1 MKWRKQST
9 RTSTDLLKNP
19 ANGGNKRVMDGVA
32 GSGKGAAILFTLFCA
47 AGILILGIGIGSVY
61 VTPGTIL
68 GIAGNRFLGFGLPA
82 GIDDITVSL
91 VWKLRFP
98 RVLMAFIV
106 GAGLGASGTVMQ
118 SVLRNPLA
126 SSYTLGV
133 SAGAA
138 LGAGVMMITG
148 FTIPFLGR
156 LSLPLVGLLSGLLT
170 VFLAVSFAAR
180 MDRSMSNN
188 TIILAGMVF
197 SLFINAILTLV
208 SAMSRDQMQQLIF
221 WQMGSFSLKD
231 WTQVSMLATI
241 TVAGLLVLFRFN
253 RELDMIV
260 FGEEQ
265 ARAMGVDLK
274 RVKWILLGV
283 SAALTGSAVAF
294 SGIIGFIDLIAPHV
308 TRKVFGSSHRYVIP
322 MSALFGGAFM
332 VLADLAARTIL
343 SPIELPVGAVTAF
356 IGAPFFA
363 WVYFGRNRKGGA

>member
-1 MKWRKQST
+1 M
-9 RTSTDLLKNP
+9 
-19 ANGGNKRVMDGVA
+19 AV
-32 GSGKGAAILFTLFCA
+32 SGKAAAILFSLLCA
-47 AGILILGIGIGSVY
+47 AGILVLGIGIGSVF
-61 VTPGTIL
+61 VRPDTLL
-68 GIAGNRFLGFGLPA
+68 GIVGNRMLGFRLPA
-82 GIDDITVSL
+82 GADDITVAL

-138 LGAGVMMITG
+138 LGAGAVMITG
-148 FTIPFLGR
+148 LTIPLLGR
-156 LSLPLVGLLSGLLT
+156 FTLPLVGLISGLLT
-170 VFLAVSFAAR
+170 VFLAVGFAAR

-197 SLFINAILTLV
+197 SLFINAILTLMA
-208 SAMSRDQMQQLIF
+208 AMSKDQMQRLIF

-231 WTQVSMLATI
+231 WPQVAVLAPI
-241 TVAGLLVLFRFN
+241 TAVGLLWLFRYN

-265 ARAMGVDLK
+265 AQAMGVDLK
-274 RVKWILLGV
+274 RVKWMLLGV

-308 TRKVFGSSHRYVIP
+308 TRKVFGASHRYVVP
-322 MSALFGGAFM
+322 LSALFGGSFM
-332 VLADLAARTIL
+332 VLADLAARTVL
-343 SPIELPVGAVTAF
+343 SPVELPVGAVTAL

-363 WVYFGRNRKGGA
+363 WVYFGKGRKEHA